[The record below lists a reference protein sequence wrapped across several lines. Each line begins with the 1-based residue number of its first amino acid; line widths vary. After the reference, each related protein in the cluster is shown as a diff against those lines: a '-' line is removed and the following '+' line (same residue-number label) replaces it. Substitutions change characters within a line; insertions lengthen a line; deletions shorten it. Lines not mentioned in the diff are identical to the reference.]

1 VLGAAGSARC
11 HSDEP
16 VRRRRGDD
24 AADREGPLRAR
35 NSHDDARAL
44 VHMLAQGDCDCFE
57 GRGVRL
63 SAIQAVESNL

>member
-1 VLGAAGSARC
+1 VLAVIVTNLSEDGVAMMRPIEKGLC
-11 HSDEP
+11 
-16 VRRRRGDD
+16 VQGI
-24 AADREGPLRAR
+24 
-35 NSHDDARAL
+35 ARAL